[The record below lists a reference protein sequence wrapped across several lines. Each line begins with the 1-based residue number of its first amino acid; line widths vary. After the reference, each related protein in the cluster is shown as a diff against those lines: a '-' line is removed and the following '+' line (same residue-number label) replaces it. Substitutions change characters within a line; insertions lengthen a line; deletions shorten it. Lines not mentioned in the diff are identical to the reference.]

1 MSRFRPSR
9 NYISGEVVFEGG
21 PVDISGDLI
30 VSGTITANEYQV
42 NVINTNV
49 THIDADGNTKFGDSP
64 DDTHIF
70 TGSVFIVGALSAS
83 SIVGGGATTPGA
95 PDTSVQYNDAGAFA
109 GDPNFTWND
118 GTSTLAVTGDIS
130 GSGNISGSSFY
141 GDGSNLT
148 NLPSAAI
155 TTYDTPGDD
164 RIVTSVNATT
174 VQGEADLT
182 FDGTTLAV
190 TGDISGSGN
199 ISGSFFYGDGS
210 NLTNLPAGSPAG
222 INTQVQF
229 NADGAFGADNALTWA
244 SGSNTLTVSGT
255 VEVNEIQFDT
265 AHVATGHTTGR
276 LYWDD
281 DAKTI
286 TADMQG
292 SDVRLQIGQEEHVYV
307 QNASGVDI
315 DNGDAVRIVG
325 AAGVNIRVEKAISE
339 IRPFTSP
346 VEQDAI
352 LGLATEDIPN
362 NQFGYITVFGQ
373 VRDLNTS
380 GFATGDIL
388 YLSHTTSGSYTNT
401 KPPAPYFDARVG
413 IVEVVNAT
421 TGVILARPAEPLF
434 LTDIASI
441 TSSNVPAGAPSYL
454 CYDDTTNIASFTN
467 ELSGAF
473 SGSFQGDGSGLA
485 NLNASN
491 ISAGTLDN
499 TRLPATISVTNV
511 TASALVSSSFFY
523 GDGSNLTNLPSAA
536 ITTYNSA
543 SAGRIITSV
552 DATTVEGEENLTF
565 DNTTLIIIGDVSGS
579 GNISGSAF
587 YGDGANL
594 ADLNASN
601 VSAGTLDNA
610 RLPSTISV
618 TNVTASSLISASFFY
633 GDGSNLTNLPAGS
646 PAGSNTQIQYNAD
659 GAFGSDADFTWAS
672 GSNTLTVTG
681 DISASIN
688 ISGSDFYGGGANLTD
703 LNASNVS
710 AGTLDNARLPTTI
723 SVTNVTA
730 STLVS
735 ASAFYGDAS
744 NLTGLPVQNYNNA
757 TDNYIITAADS
768 NTIQGEPNLTFDGTT
783 LRVTADITGSGTIS
797 GSAFY
802 GDGSNLTNLP
812 SAAITTYNNPTDN
825 YIVTAVN
832 ATTVQ
837 GEANLQFDGTTL
849 AVTGDISGSGNISG
863 SFFYGDGSNLTNLP
877 GGGSPGGSNTQI
889 QFNDGGTFG
898 GDSDLTWDKT
908 SNILTITGS
917 TELNG
922 PLISSYNSTKIKE
935 VSSQSD
941 FDQPLVA
948 NTSYVVR
955 GEVTLTTS
963 LTASSDGI
971 SIEGND
977 RNVDKIIWAGAS
989 GSACIKVEDAE
1000 FSLSN
1005 VGFSSSVDGNS
1016 ILSASNYTGGA
1027 YNEGRLKVF
1036 SIVNCQFRGCS
1047 DIADFIGFD
1056 LIDVSNTLFW
1066 YSTAPSFGL
1075 RFSSTSKTEI
1085 SSCEFI
1091 RWFDESEIPSPATFA
1106 SASMVEFMP
1115 SGSRAGF
1122 GAVNINGCVLHPQL
1136 SQNGIK
1142 INPGS
1147 ATGFGTIAANTF
1159 VDANLGPGLKFFPD
1173 PLAGGYSNTECL
1185 KYDISVNQG
1194 IPNSI
1199 AYGMGYFSGSVL
1211 GQSAATF
1218 TLVDVNSNFNEANSQ
1233 RISVSN
1239 TGEMT
1244 YDGTKDIYVTIAAA
1258 ITMVAGGNSAD
1269 IEFALFKSSS
1279 AGGNVQLSGSSG
1291 RAKLKT
1297 SGDVATVPLLYSTT
1311 LASGDKIGVYYDA
1324 LAQDFDLENLTLSIK
1339 E

>member
-95 PDTSVQYNDAGAFA
+95 PNTSVQYNDAGAFA

-210 NLTNLPAGSPAG
+210 NLTNLP
-222 INTQVQF
+222 
-229 NADGAFGADNALTWA
+229 
-244 SGSNTLTVSGT
+244 
-255 VEVNEIQFDT
+255 
-265 AHVATGHTTGR
+265 
-276 LYWDD
+276 
-281 DAKTI
+281 
-286 TADMQG
+286 
-292 SDVRLQIGQEEHVYV
+292 
-307 QNASGVDI
+307 
-315 DNGDAVRIVG
+315 
-325 AAGVNIRVEKAISE
+325 
-339 IRPFTSP
+339 
-346 VEQDAI
+346 
-352 LGLATEDIPN
+352 
-362 NQFGYITVFGQ
+362 
-373 VRDLNTS
+373 
-380 GFATGDIL
+380 
-388 YLSHTTSGSYTNT
+388 
-401 KPPAPYFDARVG
+401 
-413 IVEVVNAT
+413 
-421 TGVILARPAEPLF
+421 
-434 LTDIASI
+434 
-441 TSSNVPAGAPSYL
+441 
-454 CYDDTTNIASFTN
+454 
-467 ELSGAF
+467 
-473 SGSFQGDGSGLA
+473 
-485 NLNASN
+485 
-491 ISAGTLDN
+491 
-499 TRLPATISVTNV
+499 
-511 TASALVSSSFFY
+511 
-523 GDGSNLTNLPSAA
+523 
-536 ITTYNSA
+536 
-543 SAGRIITSV
+543 
-552 DATTVEGEENLTF
+552 
-565 DNTTLIIIGDVSGS
+565 
-579 GNISGSAF
+579 
-587 YGDGANL
+587 
-594 ADLNASN
+594 
-601 VSAGTLDNA
+601 
-610 RLPSTISV
+610 
-618 TNVTASSLISASFFY
+618 
-633 GDGSNLTNLPAGS
+633 
-646 PAGSNTQIQYNAD
+646 
-659 GAFGSDADFTWAS
+659 
-672 GSNTLTVTG
+672 
-681 DISASIN
+681 
-688 ISGSDFYGGGANLTD
+688 
-703 LNASNVS
+703 
-710 AGTLDNARLPTTI
+710 
-723 SVTNVTA
+723 
-730 STLVS
+730 
-735 ASAFYGDAS
+735 
-744 NLTGLPVQNYNNA
+744 
-757 TDNYIITAADS
+757 
-768 NTIQGEPNLTFDGTT
+768 
-783 LRVTADITGSGTIS
+783 
-797 GSAFY
+797 
-802 GDGSNLTNLP
+802 
-812 SAAITTYNNPTDN
+812 
-825 YIVTAVN
+825 
-832 ATTVQ
+832 
-837 GEANLQFDGTTL
+837 
-849 AVTGDISGSGNISG
+849 
-863 SFFYGDGSNLTNLP
+863 

-955 GEVTLTTS
+955 GEVTLTTP
-963 LTASSDGI
+963 LTASTDGI

-1016 ILSASNYTGGA
+1016 ILSASNYAGGT

-1056 LIDVSNTLFW
+1056 LIDISNTLFW

-1091 RWFDESEIPSPATFA
+1091 RWFDESEIPSPVTFA
-1106 SASMVEFMP
+1106 SASMIELMP
-1115 SGSRAGF
+1115 TGSRAGF

-1142 INPGS
+1142 INAGS
-1147 ATGFGTIAANTF
+1147 STGFGTIAANTF

-1185 KYDISVNQG
+1185 KYDIAVNQG
-1194 IPNSI
+1194 IPNSN
-1199 AYGMGYFSGSVL
+1199 AYMLVTFVSNATDTALSSGTPAVMNA
-1211 GQSAATF
+1211 GGNATA
-1218 TLVDVNSNFNEANSQ
+1218 TESQ
-1233 RISVSN
+1233 R
-1239 TGEMT
+1239 MT
-1244 YDGTKDIYVTIAAA
+1244 STTEGVITYTGTKDINVSLVATINFDKQGGGSDNYNFMFYKDSGAGFVQLTDSVSF
-1258 ITMVAGGNSAD
+1258 IRTGGNNFVLPMSY
-1269 IEFALFKSSS
+1269 FTSL
-1279 AGGNVQLSGSSG
+1279 SSG
-1291 RAKLKT
+1291 
-1297 SGDVATVPLLYSTT
+1297 DQ
-1311 LASGDKIGVYYDA
+1311 LAIYIENPSSNDDMLVT
-1324 LAQDFDLENLTLSIK
+1324 DLQWFVK